1 MIDFQY
7 HNAGSLEE
15 VFDLLETHGDN
26 ARVMAGGTALVIMM
40 KQRLAQP
47 EHVVSLRRIPG
58 LANIQESQQVP
69 GGVEIGPLCTQR
81 AMEVSPLMRER
92 LPLVAYA
99 YSRIATPRIR
109 HMATVGGGLVHG
121 DPSQDPPPSLIALG
135 ASVVMTSASGQRQLP
150 VEELYLDYY
159 ETDVKP
165 GEVLTSLVIPPA
177 PPGSGA
183 AYLKFLPRT
192 ADDYATVSAAAVV
205 TRTGDNLCEDLRL
218 VLGSVGV
225 TPVRAVES
233 ENLLRGQP
241 LTDENIRAAAAAVKD
256 VIDPLDDY
264 RGSAD
269 YKREMAEVF
278 ARRAIEKA
286 LEGI

>member
-7 HNAGSLEE
+7 HNAKSLDE
-15 VFDLLETHGDN
+15 VFDLLATHGDN
-26 ARVMAGGTALVIMM
+26 ARVMAGGTALVIQM

-47 EHVVSLRRIPG
+47 DHVVSLRRIPG
-58 LANIQESQQVP
+58 LANIQESQQVA

-81 AMEVSPLMRER
+81 EMEISPLIRER

-109 HMATVGGGLVHG
+109 NMATVGGGLVHG

-135 ASVVMTSASGQRQLP
+135 ASVVMTSSSGQR
-150 VEELYLDYY
+150 ELSLEDLYIDYY
-159 ETDVKP
+159 ETDVRE

-177 PPGSGA
+177 PSGSGA

-205 TRTGDNLCEDLRL
+205 TRGDNNVCQDLRL

-225 TPVRAVES
+225 TPLRAVES
-233 ENLLRGQP
+233 ENMLRGQP

-256 VIDPLDDY
+256 VVDPLDDY
-264 RGSAD
+264 RGSAE
-269 YKREMAEVF
+269 YKRDMAEVF
-278 ARRAIEKA
+278 ARRAIEQAIK
-286 LEGI
+286 EI